1 MDEINIHGLT
11 EYQCTLL
18 DIMWSI
24 DTYEEYLEWV
34 EYLSEDD
41 RNQVELLQRLLIIEA
56 LDKDWEAKKKF
67 PEANKALKKFMLPST
82 K

>member
-18 DIMWSI
+18 DIMWGIESYREFM
-24 DTYEEYLEWV
+24 DWFD
-34 EYLSEDD
+34 YLSQEDKT
-41 RNQVELLQRLLIIEA
+41 QVELLQRLLIIEA
-56 LDKDWEAKKKF
+56 LDKDWETKKQF
-67 PEANKALKKFMLPST
+67 PEAKEALKQFMLPST